1 VTLTH
6 LRRADIMLYALAGL
20 DVDGRK
26 QWSDSQIS
34 VKDGTDNAQ
43 VPEDFT
49 LLRPA

>member
-1 VTLTH
+1 
-6 LRRADIMLYALAGL
+6 MLYALAGL
-20 DVDGRK
+20 LVLRRVEDVDGRK
-26 QWSDSQIS
+26 QWSDSQTS